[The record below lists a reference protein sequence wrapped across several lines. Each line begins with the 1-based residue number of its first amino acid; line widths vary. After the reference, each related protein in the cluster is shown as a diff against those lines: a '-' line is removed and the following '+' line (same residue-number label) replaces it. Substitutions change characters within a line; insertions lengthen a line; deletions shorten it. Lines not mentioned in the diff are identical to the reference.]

1 MSDDEI
7 SERISGYIRERFLS
21 GDQQQELEE
30 TTPLLEWGVLN
41 SMNTALLLMFIR
53 DELNVAVPPMKIN
66 AGNFQDV
73 KSITALVNELARQQ
87 QAATPAG
94 TESA

>member
-1 MSDDEI
+1 MSDDVT
-7 SERISGYIRERFLS
+7 SERISGYIRERFLN
-21 GDQQQELEE
+21 GDKKGELEE

-53 DELNVAVPPMKIN
+53 DELGVVIPPTKIT

-73 KSITALVNELARQQ
+73 KSITAMVTDLARQD
-87 QAATPAG
+87 QATAAAG
-94 TESA
+94 TE